1 MSAITHIPES
11 ERIPLFQKLMFSA
24 GINMDYAA
32 TGLLTGV
39 LWMPYFNIGMGIS
52 PATLGVVLMILLAW
66 NAFLDPVIGNLS
78 DNARTPWGRRRP
90 FMAVGAVMTGIVY
103 LMFWHMP
110 PGLQDLGKALYLI
123 VVGIVFFTS
132 YSLWAMP
139 YYGLQLE
146 LTPNYDER
154 TRLTG
159 WMAFFGKASSLAG
172 GWVLAIVTG
181 KAFINTATGKG
192 DILIGMKSGCWVI
205 AGVIIVFGLLPAIF
219 VRERY
224 HFTERKPRD
233 PFWNSVKESIRCK
246 PLWSLIGISFFL
258 VLGSTSVGSL
268 GQYLSIYYIFDGDLS
283 AASIV
288 GGWKGTVLAATGIL
302 SIPFWAWLGER
313 FDKKVMVISMLI
325 FSMVGHLM
333 NFFCMRPDMPYLQIV
348 PAVFESGAIA
358 AVWLF
363 IPSMKADTADYDELR
378 TTRRREG
385 SINSFY
391 SWFIKAALTCAM
403 GLGGLVLEV
412 SGFTSKHVHQ
422 PADVLN
428 RMLGY
433 YLTVP
438 IAIWGVALGFALS
451 YPLSRIRMAGI
462 RAELEERR
470 GKI

>member
-1 MSAITHIPES
+1 VSVITHIPKS
-11 ERIPLFQKLMFSA
+11 ERIPLLQKLMFSA

-52 PATLGVVLMILLAW
+52 PATLGLVLMILLAW

-78 DNARTPWGRRRP
+78 DNVRTPWGRRRP
-90 FMAVGAVMTGIVY
+90 FMAAGAILTGCVY

-110 PGLQDLGKALYLI
+110 SGLQDTGKALYLI

-132 YSLWAMP
+132 YSLWSMP

-154 TRLTG
+154 TRLAG

-181 KAFINTATGKG
+181 RLFINPATGKG
-192 DILIGMKSGCWVI
+192 DILIGMKSGSWVI
-205 AGVIIVFGLLPAIF
+205 AGVIIIFGLLPAIF
-219 VRERY
+219 VKERY
-224 HFTERKPRD
+224 NCQSQKLSD
-233 PFWNSVKESIRCK
+233 PLWNSIKESFQCK

-258 VLGSTSVGSL
+258 VLGSVSVGSL
-268 GQYLSIYYIFDGDLS
+268 GQYLSIYYIFDGDLP

-288 GGWKGTVLAATGIL
+288 GGWKATVLAVTGIL
-302 SIPFWAWLGER
+302 SIPVWAWLGER
-313 FDKKVMVISMLI
+313 FDKKIMVISMLI

-333 NFFCMRPDMPYLQIV
+333 NFFCIRPDMPYLQIV

-403 GLGGLVLEV
+403 GLGGVVLEV
-412 SGFTSKHVHQ
+412 SGFTSKHIHQ
-422 PADVLN
+422 PPEVLS
-428 RMLGY
+428 RMFGY
-433 YLTVP
+433 YLTLP
-438 IAIWGVALGFALS
+438 IVIWGIALIFGLF
-451 YPLSRIRMAGI
+451 YPLSRSRMTEIRI
-462 RAELEERR
+462 ELEVRR
-470 GKI
+470 GRI

>member
-1 MSAITHIPES
+1 M
-11 ERIPLFQKLMFSA
+11 
-24 GINMDYAA
+24 
-32 TGLLTGV
+32 
-39 LWMPYFNIGMGIS
+39 
-52 PATLGVVLMILLAW
+52 
-66 NAFLDPVIGNLS
+66 
-78 DNARTPWGRRRP
+78 
-90 FMAVGAVMTGIVY
+90 
-103 LMFWHMP
+103 
-110 PGLQDLGKALYLI
+110 
-123 VVGIVFFTS
+123 
-132 YSLWAMP
+132 
-139 YYGLQLE
+139 
-146 LTPNYDER
+146 
-154 TRLTG
+154 
-159 WMAFFGKASSLAG
+159 
-172 GWVLAIVTG
+172 
-181 KAFINTATGKG
+181 
-192 DILIGMKSGCWVI
+192 
-205 AGVIIVFGLLPAIF
+205 
-219 VRERY
+219 
-224 HFTERKPRD
+224 
-233 PFWNSVKESIRCK
+233 KESIRCK

>member
-1 MSAITHIPES
+1 MSAITHIPAS
-11 ERIPLFQKLMFSA
+11 ERIPLFQKLVFSA
-24 GINMDYAA
+24 GMNMDYAA

-52 PATLGVVLMILLAW
+52 PATLGAVLMVLLAW

-90 FMAVGAVMTGIVY
+90 FMAVGAVLTGCVY
-103 LMFWHMP
+103 LMFWRMP
-110 PGLQDLGKALYLI
+110 PGLQDAGRALYLV

-132 YSLWAMP
+132 YSLWSMP

-181 KAFINTATGKG
+181 KSFLNPATGKG

-205 AGVIIVFGLLPAIF
+205 AGAIVFFGLLPALF

-224 HFTERKPRD
+224 HFPEIKLPD
-233 PFWNSVKESIRCK
+233 PLWNSVKESFRCK
-246 PLWSLIGISFFL
+246 PLWALIGISFFL
-258 VLGSTSVGSL
+258 VLGSASVGSL
-268 GQYLSIYYIFDGDLS
+268 GQYLSIYYIFDGDLP

-288 GGWKGTVLAATGIL
+288 VGWKATVLAVTGIL
-302 SIPFWAWLGER
+302 SIPVWAWLGER
-313 FDKKVMVISMLI
+313 FDKKILVISMLL

-333 NFFCMRPDMPYLQIV
+333 NAICMRPDAPYLQII
-348 PAVFESGAIA
+348 PAIFESGAIA

-363 IPSMKADTADYDELR
+363 IPSMKADTADYDELH

-391 SWFIKAALTCAM
+391 SWFIKASLTCAM
-403 GLGGLVLEV
+403 GLGGLVLEL

-422 PADVLN
+422 PPDVLG
-428 RMLGY
+428 RMFGY
-433 YLTVP
+433 YLAVP
-438 IAIWGVALGFALS
+438 IAIWGVALVFALF
-451 YPLSRIRMAGI
+451 YPLSRSRMAGI
-462 RAELEERR
+462 RVELEARR
-470 GKI
+470 GRI